1 MMAALYGTLI
11 IMITDAATEH
21 WNTQKAA
28 FMRSAGICILFHKNQ
43 SPTVSAS
50 TIIRKDMMPCIER
63 LVEKTFVSCAR
74 LFCPSSK
81 VRYRCVAEVMDPLM
95 NPNMAT
101 IPPTTL

>member
-1 MMAALYGTLI
+1 M

-63 LVEKTFVSCAR
+63 LVEKTFVSCA
-74 LFCPSSK
+74 SSK
-81 VRYRCVAEVMDPLM
+81 FSYRCVAEVMDPLM

>member
-1 MMAALYGTLI
+1 MAALYGTLM

-63 LVEKTFVSCAR
+63 LVEVAPDCSVPAQRSGTAVSQR
-74 LFCPSSK
+74 SWI
-81 VRYRCVAEVMDPLM
+81 R
-95 NPNMAT
+95 
-101 IPPTTL
+101 